1 MTHIAISKFKA
12 TCLAV
17 LEEVHKTGKPVIV
30 TKLGKPIAEINP
42 PPPTDTG
49 RARLFGLM
57 RGKGR
62 IIGDIESPAVN
73 PDDWEALA
81 K

>member
-1 MTHIAISKFKA
+1 MEKIAISKFKA

-17 LEEVHKTGKPVIV
+17 IEEVCRTGKPVLV

-42 PPPTDTG
+42 PPSTADD

-62 IIGDIESPAVN
+62 IVGNVEGPAID
-73 PDDWEALA
+73 PEDWDALGT
-81 K
+81 